1 MSNVIFWG
9 QFPSISRNVRVREA
23 SLMTLIKIQTI
34 QVSKNLTSSLCLVT
48 RMQRQKKCWLLV
60 ILTVVVDIEK
70 LPFRSFYWTSITA
83 KIGNKDTCALFCS
96 FLFSLTFLPCHC
108 QSMPIELGRSNL
120 LIMNLSYL
128 VLISVLTFCLCC
140 LIRSG
145 GLSSWF
151 QQPLGWAVLCDATV
165 QSDAS

>member
-1 MSNVIFWG
+1 MSKVIFWG

-23 SLMTLIKIQTI
+23 SLMTLIKIQII

-60 ILTVVVDIEK
+60 ILTVVVDMEK

-120 LIMNLSYL
+120 LNLSYL

-140 LIRSG
+140 LILSG
-145 GLSSWF
+145 GFSSWF